1 MARRRTTTGTTTAT
15 TAGVTAGTTTGTRV
29 ATPIN
34 LLGLKEYDL
43 VKTAGKGIGIVL
55 RKQSLNDELVIYS
68 MSSANIT
75 HPNDDDGMAKVR
87 RYDANGKIAT
97 TSETTGRKLRNR
109 AVYTI
114 TGVKSYANP
123 VLAMKDFIN
132 QNPAI
137 EFDPIV
143 APTPVEV
150 PAATPTEVEILT
162 QILSSLEKMNSKL
175 DEVRALV

>member
-1 MARRRTTTGTTTAT
+1 MTTTRRTTAT
-15 TAGVTAGTTTGTRV
+15 TNNATATGRV

-97 TSETTGRKLRNR
+97 TSETTGKKLKNR
-109 AVYTI
+109 GIYTI

-132 QNPAI
+132 QNPDI
-137 EFDPIV
+137 EFEPIV
-143 APTPVEV
+143 APTTEVPVET
-150 PAATPTEVEILT
+150 APTTEMEVLT
-162 QILSSLEKMNSKL
+162 QILASLEKMNNKL
-175 DEVRALV
+175 DEVRSLV

>member
-1 MARRRTTTGTTTAT
+1 MPRTTMNNTTGTTS
-15 TAGVTAGTTTGTRV
+15 TGSTSARV

-43 VKTAGKGIGIVL
+43 VKTVGKGIGIVL

-68 MSSANIT
+68 MSSANVT
-75 HPNDDDGMAKVR
+75 HPSDDDGMAKVR

-109 AVYTI
+109 AIYTI

-132 QNPAI
+132 QNSEI

-150 PAATPTEVEILT
+150 AAPTPATTEMDVLV
-162 QILSSLEKMNSKL
+162 QILGSLEKMNNKL
-175 DEVRALV
+175 DEVIALV